1 MSHSK
6 LNVENRTIKGKRVRT
21 LRREGLLPAVIY
33 KNNLDSVLIQM
44 PYGEFVKVFKQAGKT
59 HVIDITVDKIK
70 YSTIV
75 HDIDIDPIKS
85 IPRHIDFLAVD
96 LNISINTQVPIT
108 IVGEA
113 RGVKENGLVL
123 TQMIKELEVSCLP
136 DNIPEQIEVDV
147 TKLLDIGDHVSV
159 ADLSKNSTF
168 EIIEQETTLIASL
181 VAQSI
186 EEEQTTVENIAESD
200 SDETSKETKE

>member
-6 LNVENRTIKGKRVRT
+6 LQVETRTIIGKRVRT
-21 LRREGLLPAVIY
+21 LRRDGLIPAVIY
-33 KNNLDSVLIQM
+33 KKNLDSVLIQI

-59 HVIDITVDKIK
+59 HVIDISVDTLK
-70 YSTIV
+70 YSTIIQ
-75 HDIDIDPIKS
+75 DIDIDPIRS
-85 IPRHIDFLAVD
+85 TPRHIDFLAVD
-96 LNISINTQVPIT
+96 LNILISTQVPVT

-123 TQMIKELEVSCLP
+123 TQMVKELEVSCLP

-147 TKLLDIGDHVSV
+147 TELLEIGDHISV
-159 ADLSKNSTF
+159 ADLIKNPSF
-168 EIIEQETTLIASL
+168 EIVEEPDTLIASL

-186 EEEQTTVENIAESD
+186 EEEPTETVAATEGENAEP
-200 SDETSKETKE
+200 SKETQE

>member
-6 LNVENRTIKGKRVRT
+6 LNVENRTITGKRVRT

-59 HVIDITVDKIK
+59 HVIDITVDKAK

-85 IPRHIDFLAVD
+85 IPRHVDFLAVD
-96 LNISINTQVPIT
+96 LNISITTQVPVTLI
-108 IVGEA
+108 GEA

-123 TQMIKELEVSCLP
+123 TQLIKELEVSCLP

-147 TKLLDIGDHVSV
+147 TELLEIGDHISV
-159 ADLSKNSTF
+159 GDLSKDPSF
-168 EIIEQETTLIASL
+168 EIVEESTTLIASL
-181 VAQSI
+181 VAQSV
-186 EEEQTTVENIAESD
+186 EEEQVAVEETPEA
-200 SDETSKETKE
+200 ETSETPKETKE